1 MPMKHKA
8 VIERIKRRLR
18 EEIQDINRDAAAA
31 AYEIANTA
39 QAYAVLDTPQDTG
52 TLANDYVI
60 SVEENPEGG
69 AHAVLGNMAEYA
81 YWVHEMPGTLKG
93 QPREHFG
100 KTREGV
106 QFGGGTGKGR
116 YWDPDARPKF
126 LELALEEHH
135 AEYMDIAR
143 KYLER

>member
-8 VIERIKRRLR
+8 VIEQIKKRLR

-31 AYEIANTA
+31 AYEIAINVEGH
-39 QAYAVLDTPQDTG
+39 AVLDTPKDTG
-52 TLANDYVI
+52 TLANSYTI
-60 SVEENPEGG
+60 NVEENPEGG
-69 AHAVLGNMAEYA
+69 AHAILGNTARYA

-106 QFGGGTGKGR
+106 AFGGGTEKGC

-126 LELALEEHH
+126 LELALEEHYS
-135 AEYMDIAR
+135 EYMDIAR
-143 KYLER
+143 KYLKR